1 MTELA
6 LSTIEQQARQ
16 AVSELLDAAKLQ
28 PGDIFVVGC
37 SSSEILGGKLDT
49 LPAWKPLRLPLRGFI
64 PCCRSGASS
73 LPPSAASI

>member
-37 SSSEILGGKLDT
+37 SSSQILG
-49 LPAWKPLRLPLRGFI
+49 
-64 PCCRSGASS
+64 
-73 LPPSAASI
+73 